1 MKKAVAILSVF
12 IFLFLVS
19 CTDGSETTDITN
31 ADKHNVIESLTE
43 KIIESVT
50 DNELCSV
57 PTAPDGFVLMTD
69 YFGNMCVPP
78 TCGNSTFVASD
89 YLPCAKTLDGD
100 NEKFIGKLLEGKWQ
114 DGIINECVYDATIH
128 YMTFT
133 YYYSSDCGTLTDI
146 ENQRSMPLTK
156 SQIHRLN
163 IIISKYGASSKNAV
177 LSRSVVSKDGVHLRV
192 ELSDNPV
199 KSGERFILTA
209 TVTNNSGKTIYVT
222 MPTGTPNRHYEI
234 RVKITDGKYNFVDA
248 DTQGKEHTDDM
259 GMLVMNNGESYT
271 QEMNMVAGYLL
282 DGSNPLEMNTEPLY
296 GFAADVYKGTAT
308 FYWNYEDPFKTIT
321 SAQHTT
327 NKQHTLELE
336 FAVQVK

>member
-1 MKKAVAILSVF
+1 MKKAVAILIVF
-12 IFLFLVS
+12 LLMFSIVS
-19 CTDGSETTDITN
+19 CSDGSKTTDTTS
-31 ADKHNVIESLTE
+31 AKVIESLTE
-43 KIIESVT
+43 KIIESVA

-114 DGIINECVYDATIH
+114 DGIINGCVYDATIH

-163 IIISKYGASSKNAV
+163 IIISKHGANSKNAV

-199 KSGERFILTA
+199 KSGERFVLTA
-209 TVTNNSGKTIYVT
+209 TVTNNTGKTIYIT
-222 MPTGTPNRHYEI
+222 MPTDTPNRHYEI
-234 RVKITDGKYNFVDA
+234 RVKITDGKYNFIDA
-248 DTQGKEHTDDM
+248 DTQGKEHTDLMD
-259 GMLVMNNGESYT
+259 MLVLENSESYT

-282 DGSNPLEMNTEPLY
+282 DGSHPLEMNMEPIY
-296 GFAADVYKGTAT
+296 GFAPDVYNGTAT
-308 FYWNYEDPFKTIT
+308 FYWNYEDPFKTMT
-321 SAQHTT
+321 SEQPTT
-327 NKQHTLELE
+327 NKQHTLELD
-336 FAVQVK
+336 FAVQII